1 MTTNILEFNQ
11 EFIDKLE
18 ISTDKIINNIAT
30 QLEIK
35 NYQVSSVIELLS
47 EGSTVPFISRYRK
60 EKTGSLDEVQVRNIE
75 QNYNTLKNL
84 ETRKIEVIKSIYSQ
98 SLLDSNIYENINK
111 SKTLTEL
118 EELYAPYKK
127 KKKTRAMIAIEKG
140 LEPLAN
146 IILLLNEKS
155 VLEKANTFINLEKDI
170 KNSDDALQGAMD
182 IIAERVSQ
190 DIELRKKL
198 KDYFDNRAFLITE
211 GQKEEE
217 KSVYKNYYKY
227 KEIIKNIKPHQILA
241 INRGENE
248 EELKVKFDYDENDL
262 NKLALSQY
270 KINNTFHSKAIED
283 SLKRLILPSIIREIR
298 TIVTEK
304 SEEHSINIFSK
315 NLKDLLMQP
324 PIKRTRI
331 IGVDPGI
338 RTGTKCA
345 VIDENGT
352 YLDNFVFY
360 NHQSYNAK
368 KLISEKV
375 KKYNTELIA
384 IGNGTGS
391 HEVQEIIS
399 KAISDNSLN
408 VQYTVVPE
416 DGASVYSASEIAGQ
430 EFPQLDLT
438 IRGAI
443 SIGRRLQD
451 PLAEL
456 VKIDPKSIGVGLYQ
470 HDLNQKKLSES
481 LDNTVESVVN
491 QVGVNLNTASASLLK
506 YISGISSNVA
516 KNIVKYREENGLIKS
531 RAELK
536 KVSGI
541 GAKVFEQ
548 ASGFLMIPE
557 SENNLDNTWIH
568 PENYKIGKAIYEIIK
583 SGKLID
589 SNKKQELI
597 KTYSVGDTTIN
608 DIVEAIN
615 KKGRDPRDDYP
626 KPIMQTGVIN
636 FSDLKTGMK
645 IKGKVKNVVD
655 FGAFID
661 IGIKETAL
669 LHVSEM
675 SNKFIKNPMEIVK
688 IGDVLELKIISID
701 EIRKRVSVSLKN

>member
-1 MTTNILEFNQ
+1 MEFNQ
-11 EFIDKLE
+11 NFIDNL
-18 ISTDKIINNIAT
+18 SLDTRKIIENIAIA
-30 QLEIK
+30 LNIK
-35 NYQVSSVIELLS
+35 NIQVEAVIELLN

-60 EKTGSLDEVQVRNIE
+60 EKTGSLDEVQVRNVE

-84 ETRKIEVIKSIYSQ
+84 ETRKLEVIKSIYSQ
-98 SLLDSNIYENINK
+98 NLLEENIYENINK
-111 SKTLTEL
+111 TKTITEL
-118 EELYAPYKK
+118 EELYSPYKK
-127 KKKTRAMIAIEKG
+127 KKKTRAMIAMEKG

-146 IILLLNEKS
+146 IIVLMNEKI
-155 VLEKANTFINLEKDI
+155 VEEKAKSYINPEKDI
-170 KNSDDALQGAMD
+170 KSDSEAIQGAMD
-182 IIAERVSQ
+182 IIAERISQ

-198 KDYFDNRAFLITE
+198 KEYFDNKVFLITE
-211 GQKEEE
+211 GLKEEE

-227 KEIIKNIKPHQILA
+227 KEIVKNIKPHHILA

-248 EELKVKFDYDENDL
+248 EELKVKFDYDEDDL
-262 NKLALSQY
+262 YKYVISQY
-270 KINNTFHSKAIED
+270 KINNKYYTKSIED
-283 SLKRLILPSIIREIR
+283 SLKRLLLPSITREIR
-298 TIVTEK
+298 TVVSEK
-304 SEEHSINIFSK
+304 SEEHSITIFSK

-324 PIKRTRI
+324 PIKRTKI

-352 YLDNFVFY
+352 YIDNFIFY
-360 NHQSYNAK
+360 NHQSDKAK
-368 KLISEKV
+368 ILIAEKV

-399 KAISDNSLN
+399 KAISENSLN

-416 DGASVYSASEIAGQ
+416 DGASVYSASEIAGE

-470 HDLNQKKLSES
+470 HDLNQKKLGES

-506 YISGISSNVA
+506 YISGISQNVA
-516 KNIVKYREENGLIKS
+516 KNIVKYREENGVIKS
-531 RAELK
+531 RSELK
-536 KVSGI
+536 KISGI
-541 GAKVFEQ
+541 GAKVYEQ

-557 SENNLDNTWIH
+557 SDNKLDNTWIH
-568 PENYKIGKAIYEIIK
+568 PENYKIGKAIYDIIK
-583 SGKLID
+583 SGKVID
-589 SNKKQELI
+589 NNAKKDLTEN
-597 KTYSVGDTTIN
+597 YSVGETTIK
-608 DIVEAIN
+608 DIIEAIN
-615 KKGRDPRDDYP
+615 KPGRDPREDYP

-701 EIRKRVSVSLKN
+701 EIRKRVSVSLK

>member
-1 MTTNILEFNQ
+1 MAEFNQ
-11 EFIDKLE
+11 EFIDKLVLNE
-18 ISTDKIINNIAT
+18 DKIIKLIAEI
-30 QLEIK
+30 LNIK
-35 NYQVSSVIELLS
+35 NNQISVVIELLN

-60 EKTGSLDEVQVRNIE
+60 ERTGSLDEVQVRNVE
-75 QNYNTLKNL
+75 QNFNSLKNL
-84 ETRKIEVIKSIYSQ
+84 ETRKIEIIKSIYSQ
-98 SLLDSNIYENINK
+98 NLLEENIYDNINK
-111 SKTLTEL
+111 SKSLAEL

-127 KKKTRAMIAIEKG
+127 KKKTRAMVAIERG
-140 LEPLAN
+140 LEGLAN
-146 IILLLNEKS
+146 IILLMNEKL
-155 VLEKANTFINLEKDI
+155 VEQKADSYINPEKDV
-170 KNSDDALQGAMD
+170 KTRDDALQGAMD

-190 DIELRKKL
+190 DVELRKRL
-198 KDYFDNRAFLITE
+198 RDYFNNNVFIITE

-227 KEIIKNIKPHQILA
+227 KEVIRNIKPHQILA

-248 EELKVKFDYDENDL
+248 EELKVKFDYDENNL
-262 NKLALSQY
+262 NRLAESQY
-270 KINNTFHSKAIED
+270 KINNTYHVKAIED
-283 SLKRLILPSIIREIR
+283 SLKRLLIPSLVREVR
-298 TIVTEK
+298 TTVTES
-304 SEEHSINIFSK
+304 SEEHSIGIFSK

-352 YLDNFVFY
+352 YLDNFLFY
-360 NHQSYNAK
+360 NHQADKAK
-368 KLISEKV
+368 NMIAEKV

-399 KAISDNSLN
+399 AAISENKLN

-430 EFPQLDLT
+430 EFPDLDLT

-470 HDLNQKKLSES
+470 HDVNQKKLTES
-481 LDNTVESVVN
+481 VDNVVESVVN

-506 YISGISSNVA
+506 YISGISANVA

-531 RAELK
+531 RTELK
-536 KVSGI
+536 KIAGI
-541 GAKVFEQ
+541 GAKVYEQ

-583 SGKLID
+583 SGKIID
-589 SNKKQELI
+589 SNKKKELI
-597 KTYSVGDTTIN
+597 ETFKVGETTIN
-608 DIVEAIN
+608 DISEAI
-615 KKGRDPRDDYP
+615 KKPGRDPREDYP

-636 FSDLKTGMK
+636 FSDLKAGMK

-675 SNKFIKNPMEIVK
+675 SNKFIKNPMEVVK

-701 EIRKRVSVSLKN
+701 EVRKRVSVSLKN